1 MGDTAG
7 AVGQHRAVPETLDVA
22 EVGDGDAR
30 FPEVLAVARQ
40 VLAQDRYLARTYPHA
55 DESHVVAAFA
65 AGRCVGFLRVLVQVI
80 GAEEGR
86 PPLLHGGRALTEGYV
101 EAFGVVPE
109 ARRTGVGS
117 ALQGWAIERCRAAG
131 CYQMRSRSPV
141 TSTENYA
148 LKLSAGYTV
157 HPSTEDDSYYFTRK
171 L

>member
-1 MGDTAG
+1 M
-7 AVGQHRAVPETLDVA
+7 HEPLDVA
-22 EVGDGDAR
+22 EVVDGEAR

-40 VLAQDRYLARTYPHA
+40 VLAQDRYLTRTYPHA
-55 DESHVVAAFA
+55 DRSHVVAAFA
-65 AGRCVGFLRVLVQVI
+65 AGRCVGFLLVLVQVI

-86 PPLLHGGRALTEGYV
+86 PPLLHRGRALTEGYV
-101 EAFGVVPE
+101 EAFGVLPE
-109 ARRTGVGS
+109 ARRAGIGT
-117 ALQGWAIERCRAAG
+117 ALQSWAIDRCRTAG

-148 LKLSAGYTV
+148 LKLRAGYTA